1 MCKLFFWCGRP
12 QVKGNQALAFELP
25 ERSGHE
31 HQQSGNAASFLAE
44 NEKKTITLS
53 SFLLVRSM
61 GLAPQPYGRRRFVR
75 LFCAAN
81 AVDTPGTKNSAL
93 CCFLNVPFKSR
104 TFLQKKITCTM
115 NVQVIFLVRST
126 ARHTLRF

>member
-44 NEKKTITLS
+44 NEKKTIILS
-53 SFLLVRSM
+53 SFLFGAVDGTCSATLRAQAV
-61 GLAPQPYGRRRFVR
+61 LR
-75 LFCAAN
+75 LF
-81 AVDTPGTKNSAL
+81 
-93 CCFLNVPFKSR
+93 
-104 TFLQKKITCTM
+104 
-115 NVQVIFLVRST
+115 
-126 ARHTLRF
+126 LRR